1 VRPVSWHATCAMP
14 HVTCE
19 NRLLH
24 VPVAFHC
31 TVLSLYTRSDW
42 LLAGGC
48 AVARGD
54 EMGSGILC

>member
-1 VRPVSWHATCAMP
+1 VRPVSCDMQR
-14 HVTCE
+14 VTCE

-24 VPVAFHC
+24 VLVAFYC
-31 TVLSLYTRSDW
+31 TVLSLYTPSDW
-42 LLAGGC
+42 SRAGGC